1 MSRMRRRFGIVF
13 SVVLLTLLCPSSDGL
28 RNRLQAQ
35 NLAPAGSSRTGT
47 RPGAVSQRAA
57 KPPGAAPLSDGN
69 SLMEREAALALKE
82 QEMKKLEQSLDSR
95 IKELEATRKGLEAP
109 LARKKTEDSGRYKK
123 ILKVYKSLRPEEAA
137 VLIDKLDEDIALEML
152 NQMDQKRAAKLIPY
166 LNQARV
172 LKWTRQSLKE
182 N

>member
-1 MSRMRRRFGIVF
+1 MIRMRRRLGIVF
-13 SVVLLTLLCPSSDGL
+13 FVVLVTLLCPSSNGL

-35 NLAPAGSSRTGT
+35 NLAQAETTRTSP
-47 RPGAVSQRAA
+47 RQGAVSQRAP
-57 KPPGAAPLSDGN
+57 KQPGATSMSDGN
-69 SLMEREAALALKE
+69 SLMEREAALTLKE

-95 IKELEATRKGLEAP
+95 IKQLEATRKGLEAP

-123 ILKVYKSLRPEEAA
+123 MLKVYKSLRPEEAA
-137 VLIDKLDEDIALEML
+137 ALMDKLDEEIALEML
-152 NQMDQKRAAKLIPY
+152 NQMDQKTAAKLIPY

-172 LKWTRQSLKE
+172 LKWTRLSLKE